1 MFKFWYENFLMRF
14 SYVIAFAAFIG
25 VFVYAYI
32 LEVERD
38 ETLENQAFQQAV
50 VADLGQDGLQNIEL
64 NKPHRAD
71 KELKIWLSGAV
82 SEMLSVDPHSLD
94 DTKKNIEGYFTPSG
108 FAQYNK
114 YLESSGILKNL
125 RDNNNRMNIFV
136 EEQPL
141 LLNGSDVNGVYRW
154 LYQLPIT
161 LSFQSRNSNSY
172 SHDSVNRKIMLRL
185 QIRRVPA
192 SEHINEMKIE
202 SWSVTG
208 RR

>member
-38 ETLENQAFQQAV
+38 EMQEKQSFQQAV
-50 VADLGQDGLQNIEL
+50 IADLGRDGLQNIAL

-71 KELKIWLSGAV
+71 KELKGWISGVV
-82 SEMLSVDPHSLD
+82 SEALSIDVRQFDKM
-94 DTKKNIEGYFTPSG
+94 KKNLDGYFTPSG
-108 FAQYNK
+108 MAQYQA
-114 YLESSGILKNL
+114 YLESAGILQNL
-125 RDNNNRMNIFV
+125 RDSNNRMRIFV

-141 LLNGSDVNGVYRW
+141 LLNGSDVNGIYRW
-154 LYQLPIT
+154 LYQLPVT
-161 LSFQSRNSNSY
+161 LSFQNNNSNDY
-172 SHDSVNRKIMLRL
+172 NNNSVNRKIMLRL
-185 QIRRVPA
+185 QLRRVPA
-192 SEHINEMKIE
+192 SEHVAEMKIE
-202 SWSVTG
+202 SWTVTG